1 MNILSYNLETNLRR
15 RENVQTQRRPQ
26 WLETMIQRQYV
37 EITSKTMM
45 MSQLRHHLHRQNE
58 RKLLRKNRI

>member
-1 MNILSYNLETNLRR
+1 MHISYNLETNLRR

-37 EITSKTMM
+37 EITPKTMM
-45 MSQLRHHLHRQNE
+45 MSQLRRHLQRPSV